1 MNINLTLIGQ
11 SLTFFLFVWFCMKY
25 IWPALKKAMRE
36 RQEAIAE
43 GLAASEAAARKLAEA
58 RGGAEAQLAEAK
70 AEAAQILD
78 QARQQAGQMVEEARN
93 EARQEGER
101 LLEAARAE
109 IDRETDRARDALRQ
123 QVADLAVGGAE
134 KILGEAIDRRRHDRL
149 LERLAA
155 EL

>member
-25 IWPALKKAMRE
+25 IWPFLKQAMRE

-43 GLAASEAAARKLAEA
+43 GLAASEAADRKLAEA
-58 RGGAEAQLAEAK
+58 RSGAEAELAEAK

-78 QARQQAGQMVEEARN
+78 QARQQAGQMVEEAKS
-93 EARQEGER
+93 EARQEGQR
-101 LLEAARAE
+101 LLESARGE
-109 IDRETDRARDALRQ
+109 IDREANRARDALRQ
-123 QVADLAVGGAE
+123 QVAELAVSGAE
-134 KILGEAIDRRRHDRL
+134 KILGEAVDRRRHDRL